1 MATKKKA
8 TFETQMAQVEELL
21 ERMEAGNQPIE
32 EALKDYEAGLK
43 LLTGMEKE
51 LAEMRQRLT
60 VLGESGGR
68 ADRRTKNG
76 HHRPDGAVLP
86 VDGAAGGAGL
96 RGAFCR

>member
-51 LAEMRQRLT
+51 LAEMKQRLT
-60 VLGESGGR
+60 VLGESGGCEDD
-68 ADRRTKNG
+68 A
-76 HHRPDGAVLP
+76 
-86 VDGAAGGAGL
+86 
-96 RGAFCR
+96 

>member
-1 MATKKKA
+1 MAKKKKA

-60 VLGESGGR
+60 VLGESGGSEE
-68 ADRRTKNG
+68 G
-76 HHRPDGAVLP
+76 V
-86 VDGAAGGAGL
+86 
-96 RGAFCR
+96 

>member
-51 LAEMRQRLT
+51 LAEMKQRLT
-60 VLGESGGR
+60 VLGESGSSEED
-68 ADRRTKNG
+68 A
-76 HHRPDGAVLP
+76 
-86 VDGAAGGAGL
+86 
-96 RGAFCR
+96 